1 MKASESAQQELL
13 VLGTLDL
20 EIGRTKRQ
28 VNALLAGAQHEAIRA
43 RLRESA
49 VALIDARNALDDA
62 SLELE
67 RAEADL
73 KVVEARIVK
82 DNGQLK
88 STSIPSVA
96 SGIQHELATLARR
109 KSELEDIE
117 LAILEK
123 REVLTADF
131 EAVQQ
136 AKAAIEAELAASEGV
151 SQQEVMRLQSGL
163 ALQAQD
169 RDQLIKRLPADLVAA
184 YERKLS
190 RGTGVG
196 RLSGREC
203 SACHIGLDAVAY
215 SSISAL
221 PKDQLAECPEC
232 DAFLVR
238 A

>member
-1 MKASESAQQELL
+1 MKASEMAQSELL
-13 VLGTLDL
+13 VLGNLDV
-20 EIGRTKRQ
+20 EIGRTKRL
-28 VNALLAGAQHEAIRA
+28 VGNLKSGAQHEAIRV
-43 RLRESA
+43 RLREAA
-49 VALIDARNALDDA
+49 VALIDARNLLDDA

-82 DNGQLK
+82 DNAQLK

-96 SGIQHELATLARR
+96 TGIQHELATLNRR

-123 REVLTADF
+123 REVLTTEYEVA
-131 EAVQQ
+131 QQ
-136 AKAAIEAELAASEGV
+136 AKLAIEAELASAEATT
-151 SQQEVMRLQSGL
+151 QQEVMKLQSGL

-169 RDQLIKRLPADLVAA
+169 REQLIKRLPADLVAA
-184 YERKLS
+184 YERKLA
-190 RGTGVG
+190 RGAGVG

-215 SSISAL
+215 SGISAL
-221 PKDQLAECPEC
+221 PKDTLAECPEC

-238 A
+238 S

>member
-1 MKASESAQQELL
+1 MKANETAQQELL

-20 EIGRTKRQ
+20 EIGRTKR
-28 VNALLAGAQHEAIRA
+28 VVSNLMAGAQHEEIRS
-43 RLRESA
+43 RLREAA
-49 VALIDARNALDDA
+49 VALIDARNAFDDA

-82 DNGQLK
+82 DNAQLK

-96 SGIQHELATLARR
+96 TGIQHELATLARR

-117 LAILEK
+117 IAILEK
-123 REVLTADF
+123 REVLTAEF
-131 EAVQQ
+131 EAVQKR
-136 AKAAIEAELAASEGV
+136 KAEIEAELAASESV
-151 SQQEVMRLQSGL
+151 TQQEVMKLQSGL

-169 RDQLIKRLPADLVAA
+169 RNQLIGRLPADLVAA
-184 YERKLS
+184 YERKLD

-215 SSISAL
+215 SAISAL
-221 PKDQLAECPEC
+221 PKDELAECPEC

>member
-1 MKASESAQQELL
+1 MKANETAQQELL

-20 EIGRTKRQ
+20 EIGRTKRV
-28 VNALLAGAQHEAIRA
+28 VNNLTTGVQHEGIRT
-43 RLRESA
+43 RIREA
-49 VALIDARNALDDA
+49 AAALIDARNALDDA

-82 DNGQLK
+82 DNAQLK

-96 SGIQHELATLARR
+96 TGIQHELATLARR
-109 KSELEDIE
+109 KSELEDVE

-123 REVLTADF
+123 RDVLTAEF
-131 EAVQQ
+131 ESVQQ
-136 AKAAIEAELAASEGV
+136 RKAAIEAELAESE
-151 SQQEVMRLQSGL
+151 SITQQEVMKLQSGL

-169 RDQLIKRLPADLVAA
+169 RAQLIGRLPADLLEA
-184 YERKLS
+184 YERKLA

-203 SACHIGLDAVAY
+203 SACHIGLDAVAFAA
-215 SSISAL
+215 ISEL
-221 PKDQLAECPEC
+221 PKDQLADCPEC

-238 A
+238 T